1 MRKIIVLS
9 FLILTSFQSLFA
21 QEKDEFK
28 LITSGKWYLEYVEM
42 AGQKMELPA
51 EIQKMSWVIFHANGK
66 QEGMEEGR
74 KYVGKW
80 EFDKSNKI
88 IRTDDLD
95 GKVDQKLI
103 SVTEN
108 KLIVSV
114 KEQGSEMIMG
124 MKK

>member
-1 MRKIIVLS
+1 MKKIILLT
-9 FLILTSFQSLFA
+9 FLALTSLQNIIA
-21 QEKDEFK
+21 QEKNEFE
-28 LITSGKWYLEYVEM
+28 LITSGKWHLEYVEM

-51 EIQKMSWVIFHANGK
+51 EIQKMNWVIFHADGK
-66 QEGMEEGR
+66 QEGMEEGQ

-103 SVTEN
+103 SVNEN

-114 KEQGSEMIMG
+114 KEQGTEMIMG
-124 MKK
+124 LKK